1 MSGRPESVTNEDIFR
16 WSEKI
21 DNDPL
26 MDVALAQNPIIREV
40 CYAGQWLADKL
51 TELNCPDHIIGR
63 IMYTAGGLCFG
74 RKDPWKVHQDIHQ
87 RFVDGTLEFEPEPE
101 ENLN

>member
-1 MSGRPESVTNEDIFR
+1 MPRPNSVTNEDLLR

-26 MDVALAQNPIIREV
+26 LTPSITQSPIIREV

-51 TELNCPDHIIGR
+51 IELNCPDHLIGR
-63 IMYTAGGLCFG
+63 IMYTAGQLSFG
-74 RKDPWKVHQDIHQ
+74 RKDPWEVHQNILA
-87 RFVDGTLEFEPEPE
+87 RFIDGDLEYEMDPTEI
-101 ENLN
+101 N